1 MIQGIEDATFDFQY
15 LNRHSAR
22 NILIQD
28 IQDKEVCDKIVEL
41 IPQEDDRYPKTLTGF
56 QLKDIIDES
65 FNLDDLKKGITAR
78 IELNND
84 KDVYKRDPRIIADK
98 ALEDHQNFE
107 EETEEERNKR
117 WGNPKTTFKEI
128 LEEFGLVEETKDKLK
143 EIDFTEDIFWYADVN
158 ELIGLLE
165 LKDFS
170 KEKKLPK
177 RIQQIKENHL
187 KLMQKQDD
195 ENKRLSKEKQD

>member
-177 RIQQIKENHL
+177 RIEQIKENHL